1 MSALNGNKPIWVRDN
16 EHGFLLGKISDIG
29 SDSLTVQLVDTR
41 KTTVIPY
48 DSVYQAEEYD
58 KDVDD
63 NCALMYLNE
72 ATLLNNVR
80 RRYKKDFIYTYVA
93 NILIAINPYKELPGL
108 YSNDTI
114 KRYNGK
120 SLGTMPPHVYAIGDK
135 AYRDMRTVKKS
146 QSIIVSGE
154 SGAGKTESAKYVL
167 QFLTESYGA
176 QNGQIEDRINK
187 SNPLLEA
194 FGNAKTTRN
203 NNSSRFGKFIE
214 VHFNEKNHVV
224 GGYISH
230 YLLEKSRICVQSK
243 DERNYHIFY
252 RLCAGAPENIRS
264 SLRLTSPDSFHYLNR
279 GCTQYFC
286 NNQTEKTLSKQRR
299 SQDFISKGALRDP
312 QLDDVNDFNECDQS
326 MTQMGLTEQE
336 KLNIYSTVAAVLHLG
351 NINFEDDPESTKG
364 GCKVTRT
371 TEQSLTITGEMLG
384 LDQRDLRN
392 ALITRILM
400 TKTTSSSKGTVIP
413 VPLKVHEAQNARDA
427 LAKAIYVRLFDQI
440 VSFVNKSIPFSSSTS
455 YIGILDIAGF
465 EYFPV
470 NSFEQ
475 FCINYCNEKLQQ
487 FFNERILK
495 EEQLLYDK
503 EGLGLKKINYIDN
516 QDCIDLIE
524 AKTTGCF
531 DLLDEESKL
540 PTPRPE
546 HFTMEVHNR
555 NKGHPRLDFPRKSKL
570 RVSREA
576 RDDEG
581 FLIQH
586 FAGGVVY
593 STAQFIEKNNDSL
606 HASLLI
612 LIQECKNTFIKNLF
626 PKIPEREQ
634 SAGRLNFLSVG
645 SKFRSQ
651 LADLM
656 NKLRSTGISFIR
668 CIKPNLRMVPN
679 LFEGGQILSQLQ
691 CSGMVSVLDLMQQ
704 GFPSRTPFAELYAMY
719 KSYLPKEL
727 ARLDPRLFCKALFKA
742 LNLRDTDFKFGLT
755 KVFFRPGK
763 FAEFDEI
770 MKSDPKNLAI
780 LIAKVKKWLL
790 WTRWKKAQWC
800 VLAVIKLKN
809 KILYRRQCLID
820 IQSHVRMRLV
830 YKRYAPRIRGLVK
843 VKALHEQV
851 ADMEKIVGQMKINK
865 ELVLKPVKQ
874 LSQRIDQ
881 LINEIKNTSI
891 TGAQIDNAYS
901 DLVTSIDREFRRL
914 KQVLAEQEIK
924 EEEER
929 LKKIQTELESE
940 KKKKI
945 AEEKRVEEEKEES
958 RQRVAIAQRQK
969 EEEQFKGKLAAEE
982 TKRQKER
989 QAKESDEEARLA
1001 EMNERERRDYDLAR
1015 RLALETGGEADLPHL
1030 QRTRRPIVTSKY
1042 DLSKHTYAQLRDFIN
1057 TSCDMELLEA
1067 CKEEFHR
1074 RLKVYHAWKSKNRK
1088 GKNPSAVD
1096 DDADD
1101 ERAPKDLFANCVPTS
1116 TTSVASASTTATRRP
1131 GPVGGT
1137 PAAAAATGAN
1147 QKKVGSGKAPEQRYF
1162 RIPFIRPND
1171 QNRDSNNEQKK
1182 KGWWYAHFDDRWIA
1196 RQMEIH
1202 PNKEAVLLVA
1212 GVDDMNMC
1220 ELGLDETGLTSKKGA
1235 EILESDFEQEWLK
1248 HGGQKYLKSNF
1259 SQISSKYVVQLLQ
1272 NYK

>member
-1 MSALNGNKPIWVRDN
+1 MFVLNDNKPIWVRDN
-16 EHGFLLGKISDIG
+16 EHGFLLGKITDIG
-29 SDSLTVQLVDTR
+29 SDNITVQLKENR
-41 KTTVIPY
+41 KTLIVPY
-48 DSVYQAEEYD
+48 DSAFQAEEYE

-72 ATLLNNVR
+72 ATLLHNVR
-80 RRYKKDFIYTYVA
+80 RRYKKDLIYTYVA
-93 NILIAINPYKELPGL
+93 NILIAINPYKELTGL
-108 YSNDTI
+108 YSIDSI

-120 SLGTMPPHVYAIGDK
+120 SLGIMPPHVYAIGDK
-135 AYRDMRTVKKS
+135 AYRDMRSVKQS
-146 QSIIVSGE
+146 QSIIISGE

-167 QFLTESYGA
+167 QYLTESYGA
-176 QNGQIEDRINK
+176 HNGQIEDRINK

-214 VHFNEKNHVV
+214 VHFNDKHRVV

-252 RLCAGAPENIRS
+252 RLCAGAPESIRS
-264 SLRLTSPDSFHYLNR
+264 ELRLTSPDSFHYLNR

-286 NNQTEKTLSKQRR
+286 NNQTEKSISKTRR
-299 SQDFISKGALRDP
+299 SQDFMSKGALRDP
-312 QLDDVNDFNECDQS
+312 QLDDFNDFNECDES
-326 MTQMGLTEQE
+326 MDQMGLTTQD
-336 KLNIYSTVAAVLHLG
+336 KLNIYSTVAAVLHVG

-364 GCKVTRT
+364 GCKITSA
-371 TEQSLTITGEMLG
+371 TEKSLSITAEMLG

-392 ALITRILM
+392 ALITRVLM

-427 LAKAIYVRLFDQI
+427 LAKAIYIRLFDQI
-440 VSFVNKSIPFSSSTS
+440 VTFVNKSIPFSSSIS

-495 EEQLLYDK
+495 EEQLLYEK
-503 EGLGLKKINYIDN
+503 EGLGLKKISYIDN

-546 HFTMEVHNR
+546 HFTTEVHNR

-570 RVSREA
+570 RASREI

-586 FAGGVVY
+586 FAGSVVY
-593 STAQFIEKNNDSL
+593 STAQFIEKNNDAL

-612 LIQECKNTFIKNLF
+612 LVQESRNSFIKNLF
-626 PKIPEREQ
+626 PKAPEREQ
-634 SAGRLNFLSVG
+634 SAGKLNFISVG

-668 CIKPNLRMVPN
+668 CIKPNLKMVPN

-704 GFPSRTPFAELYAMY
+704 GFPSRTQFAELYAMY

-742 LNLRDTDFKFGLT
+742 LNLHDTDFKFGLT

-763 FAEFDEI
+763 FAEFDVI
-770 MKSDPKNLAI
+770 MKSDPKNLAV
-780 LIAKVKKWLL
+780 LISKVKQWLL

-800 VLAVIKLKN
+800 VLSVIKLRN
-809 KILYRRQCLID
+809 KILYRRQCLVD
-820 IQSHVRMRLV
+820 IQRHVRMHLV

-851 ADMEKIVGQMKINK
+851 ASMEKIVGQMKFNK
-865 ELVLKPVKQ
+865 EQVYKQ
-874 LSQRIDQ
+874 VQQLRQRIDQ
-881 LINEIKNTSI
+881 LINEITNTSVNS
-891 TGAQIDNAYS
+891 THIDNAYN
-901 DLVTSIDREFRRL
+901 DLVSSIDREFRRL

-929 LKKIQTELESE
+929 LKKIQMELERE
-940 KKKKI
+940 KKKKL
-945 AEEKRVEEEKEES
+945 AEEQLLEQEKEEF
-958 RQRVAIAQRQK
+958 RQRSAIAQRQK
-969 EEEQFKGKLAAEE
+969 EEEQFKGKLTAEE

-989 QAKESDEEARLA
+989 QAKESDEEAHLA
-1001 EMNERERRDYDLAR
+1001 EVNERERRDYDLAR

-1030 QRTRRPIVTSKY
+1030 QRRRHPTVNQKH
-1042 DLSKHTYAQLRDFIN
+1042 DLSKHTYAQLRDLIN
-1057 TSCDMELLEA
+1057 TSCDLELLEA
-1067 CKEEFHR
+1067 CREEFHR

-1088 GKNPSAVD
+1088 GKNPSALD
-1096 DDADD
+1096 DKMDEAE
-1101 ERAPKDLFANCVPTS
+1101 ERAPNDILNNVVPPSMASSTS
-1116 TTSVASASTTATRRP
+1116 TSSGSMKKAGQLLTTT
-1131 GPVGGT
+1131 
-1137 PAAAAATGAN
+1137 N
-1147 QKKVGSGKAPEQRYF
+1147 SKKNSSGKGAEQRYF

-1171 QNRDSNNEQKK
+1171 QNRNTHGEQKK
-1182 KGWWYAHFDDRWIA
+1182 KGWWYAHFDDKWIA

-1220 ELGLDETGLTSKKGA
+1220 ELSLDETGLTSKKGA

-1248 HGGQKYLKSNF
+1248 HGGREYLNTHF
-1259 SQISSKYVVQLLQ
+1259 GQISSKYVVQLLQ
-1272 NYK
+1272 NYR

>member
-1 MSALNGNKPIWVRDN
+1 MFALNDNKPVWIRDN
-16 EHGFLLGKISDIG
+16 EHGFLLGKITDIG
-29 SDSLTVQLVDTR
+29 SDNVTVQLKDNR
-41 KTTVIPY
+41 KTIVVPY
-48 DSVYQAEEYD
+48 DSAFQAEEYD
-58 KDVDD
+58 KNVDD

-80 RRYKKDFIYTYVA
+80 RRYKKDLIYTYVA
-93 NILIAINPYKELPGL
+93 NILIAINPYKDLAGL
-108 YSNDTI
+108 YSSDST

-120 SLGTMPPHVYAIGDK
+120 SLGVMPPHVYAIGDK
-135 AYRDMRTVKKS
+135 AYRDMRTIKQS

-167 QFLTESYGA
+167 QYLTESYGA
-176 QNGQIEDRINK
+176 HNGQIEDRINK

-214 VHFNEKNHVV
+214 VHFNDKHRVV

-252 RLCAGAPENIRS
+252 RLCAGAPESIRS
-264 SLRLTSPDSFHYLNR
+264 ALRLGSPDSFHYLNR

-286 NNQTEKTLSKQRR
+286 NNQTEKSLPKNRR
-299 SQDFISKGALRDP
+299 SDDFIAKGALRDP

-326 MTQMGLTEQE
+326 MDQMGLTTQD

-351 NINFEDDPESTKG
+351 NINFDDDPESTKG
-364 GCKVTRT
+364 GCKITPATEKSLSVTA
-371 TEQSLTITGEMLG
+371 EMLG
-384 LDQRDLRN
+384 LDPRDLRN
-392 ALITRILM
+392 SLITRVLM
-400 TKTTSSSKGTVIP
+400 TKTTSSSKGTVIH

-427 LAKAIYVRLFDQI
+427 LAKAIYIRLFDQI
-440 VSFVNKSIPFSSSTS
+440 VTFVNKSIPFSSSNS

-465 EYFPV
+465 EYFPI

-495 EEQLLYDK
+495 EEQLLYEK
-503 EGLGLKKINYIDN
+503 EGLGLKKIGYIDN

-546 HFTMEVHNR
+546 HFTHEVHNR
-555 NKGHPRLDFPRKSKL
+555 NKGHARLDFPRKSKL
-570 RVSREA
+570 RASREI

-581 FLIQH
+581 FLVQH
-586 FAGGVVY
+586 FAGSVVY
-593 STAQFIEKNNDSL
+593 STAQFIEKNNDAL
-606 HASLLI
+606 HTSLLI
-612 LIQECKNTFIKNLF
+612 LVQESRNSFIRNVF
-626 PKIPEREQ
+626 PKGQEQGQ
-634 SAGRLNFLSVG
+634 SAGKLNFISVG

-656 NKLRSTGISFIR
+656 NKLRSTGINFIR
-668 CIKPNLRMVPN
+668 CIKPNLKMVSN

-704 GFPSRTPFAELYAMY
+704 GFPSRTQFADLYGMY

-742 LNLRDTDFKFGLT
+742 LNLHDTDFKFGLT

-770 MKSDPKNLAI
+770 MKSDPKNLAV
-780 LIAKVKKWLL
+780 LISKVKKWLL

-800 VLAVIKLKN
+800 VLSVIKLKN
-809 KILYRRQCLID
+809 KILYRRQCLVE
-820 IQSHVRMRLV
+820 IQKRVRMHLV

-851 ADMEKIVGQMKINK
+851 ASMEKFVTQLKANK
-865 ELVLKPVKQ
+865 EQVYKQ
-874 LSQRIDQ
+874 VHQLRQRIDQ
-881 LINEIKNTSI
+881 LIHEITNTSMKV
-891 TGAQIDNAYS
+891 ANIDNAYN
-901 DLVTSIDREFRRL
+901 DLASSIDREFKRL
-914 KQVLAEQEIK
+914 KQVAAEQDIK
-924 EEEER
+924 EEAER
-929 LKKIQTELESE
+929 LKKIQVELERE
-940 KKKKI
+940 KHKKVT
-945 AEEKRVEEEKEES
+945 EEKRLADEKEEF
-958 RQRVAIAQRQK
+958 RQRSAIAQRQK
-969 EEEQFKGKLAAEE
+969 EEEQFKGKLTAEE

-989 QAKESDEEARLA
+989 QAKESDEEARVA
-1001 EMNERERRDYDLAR
+1001 EVNERERRDYDIAR
-1015 RLALETGGEADLPHL
+1015 RLAIETGGEADLPHL
-1030 QRTRRPIVTSKY
+1030 QRTRRPTTNQKH
-1042 DLSKHTYAQLRDFIN
+1042 DLSKHTYAQLRDLIN
-1057 TSCDMELLEA
+1057 TSCDLELLDA
-1067 CKEEFHR
+1067 CREEFHR

-1088 GKNPSAVD
+1088 GKNPSAED
-1096 DDADD
+1096 DNIDEDE
-1101 ERAPKDLFANCVPTS
+1101 ERAPQDILNNFV
-1116 TTSVASASTTATRRP
+1116 V
-1131 GPVGGT
+1131 
-1137 PAAAAATGAN
+1137 PAAAGVSSTPIGVTKKASQPATTASS
-1147 QKKVGSGKAPEQRYF
+1147 KKSSSGKGTEQRFF

-1171 QNRDSNNEQKK
+1171 QNRDTNGDQKK
-1182 KGWWYAHFDDRWIA
+1182 KGWWYAHFDDKWIA

-1202 PNKEAVLLVA
+1202 PNKESVLLVA

-1220 ELGLDETGLTSKKGA
+1220 ELSLDETGLATKKGA

-1248 HGGQKYLKSNF
+1248 HGGQEYLKSHF
-1259 SQISSKYVVQLLQ
+1259 GQISSKYVVQLVQ
-1272 NYK
+1272 NYR